1 MNELSVIDFF
11 CGAGGFSEGF
21 RQQGFNTVL
30 GIDKWQPAINTYNHN
45 FGQDFKAKD
54 VLDFYNSIDE
64 INLLPDTQVILGS
77 PPCVSFSNS
86 NMSGKA
92 DKTLGLKLTE
102 SFLRVVAV
110 KKFQKNSTLKAW
122 FMENV
127 ANSKKHLKKVYT
139 FRDLN
144 LANWAKENN
153 LNPKMIA
160 INIEDNNCVLNSVD
174 YGSFQSRKRLISG
187 EIISKGKLVVPN
199 KTHSKSNDPNCVRHK
214 TLCNFKENFLSPFTK
229 DVNIDV
235 NDPSY
240 DISLKLK
247 FVTDHFYDTG
257 VYECEAESSKFFKT
271 NHPFM
276 GKMSFPENE
285 LNPSRTITATK
296 ISNSR
301 ESIIYKSEINRIGDG
316 EFRTPTIREGAC
328 LMGFPITFQFLG
340 SEATKWRLIGNAVC
354 PSVSKALAMVV
365 REELNLEKIEDIIA
379 KEIRIEGV
387 QNLNSF
393 SIKEF
398 NNPPVKN
405 KGARFRRHPFKTDNI
420 TVALSNY
427 DVKKNEKTIG
437 KWRSTVFYG
446 TGEGF
451 GIEEFNEGDYK
462 KLEPII
468 SSFSNGKRFIQI
480 INNGFSE
487 KIANKDSLQ
496 QMYEKQE
503 SDKGY
508 YEPIQLIEV
517 VKKLVEEFDLDNEF
531 FVQENNQIFKKN
543 KVSKK
548 QLYSLYAINKIVTV
562 TNNKNN
568 N

>member
-11 CGAGGFSEGF
+11 CGGGGFSEGF
-21 RQQGFNTVL
+21 RQQGFNIVL

-45 FGQDFKAKD
+45 FDKDFKAKD
-54 VLDFYNSIDE
+54 VLDFYNDVEE
-64 INLLPDTQVILGS
+64 INLLPNTQVILGS

-86 NMSGKA
+86 NISGKA

-127 ANSKKHLKKVYT
+127 TNSKKHLKKEYT
-139 FRDLN
+139 FKDLN

-153 LNPKMIA
+153 LDPKMTA
-160 INIEDNNCVLNSVD
+160 IKIEDNNCVLNSVD

-187 EIISKGKLVVPN
+187 EIISKGKLIVPS
-199 KTHSKSNDPNCVRHK
+199 KTHSKSSDPNFLSHK
-214 TLCNFKENFLSPFTK
+214 TLGNFKENFPSPFTI
-229 DVNIDV
+229 DANIDV

-247 FVTDHFYDTG
+247 FITDHFYDTG

-276 GKMSFPENE
+276 GKMSFPENDF
-285 LNPSRTITATK
+285 NPSRTITATK

-301 ESIIYKSEINRIGDG
+301 ESIIYKSEIDRIGDG

-365 REELNLEKIEDIIA
+365 REELNLEKIEDIIP
-379 KEIRIEGV
+379 KEIKIEGV

-398 NNPPVKN
+398 NNPPIKN

-427 DVKKNEKTIG
+427 DVKKNQKTVG

-451 GIEEFNEGDYK
+451 GIEEFKEGDYK
-462 KLEPII
+462 KLEPLII
-468 SSFSNGKRFIQI
+468 SSFSNGERFVQI

-487 KIANKDSLQ
+487 KIASKDTLQ
-496 QMYEKQE
+496 QMYEKRE
-503 SDKGY
+503 SIKDY
-508 YEPIQLIEV
+508 YEPIKLIEV
-517 VKKLVEEFDLDNEF
+517 VRNLVEEFDPNNDF
-531 FVQENNQIFKKN
+531 FIQDNNQIFKKN

-562 TNNKNN
+562 TNNK
-568 N
+568 